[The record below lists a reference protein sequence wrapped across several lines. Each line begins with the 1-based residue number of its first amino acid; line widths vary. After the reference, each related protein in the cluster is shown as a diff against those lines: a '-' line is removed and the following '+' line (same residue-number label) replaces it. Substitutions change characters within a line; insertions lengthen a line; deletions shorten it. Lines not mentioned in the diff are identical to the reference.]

1 MNAHAGR
8 RVGAAGLFAA
18 LALTGALTLWFGQ
31 DSFNAWWLQTWHQRS
46 PLERLNAWPQWR
58 SAAALRARLQAWHDG
73 PASMEQAVAAG
84 LAADS
89 AANEVSPEAPG
100 IPELPPVPPAPE
112 APQTP
117 DAPPESPAPPVIR
130 LAAADKVLFVGDSM
144 MQSIAPLLQRM
155 LLREGGIRSF
165 RNEKHMGDVH
175 IQK

>member
-73 PASMEQAVAAG
+73 PASVE
-84 LAADS
+84 
-89 AANEVSPEAPG
+89 
-100 IPELPPVPPAPE
+100 
-112 APQTP
+112 
-117 DAPPESPAPPVIR
+117 
-130 LAAADKVLFVGDSM
+130 
-144 MQSIAPLLQRM
+144 
-155 LLREGGIRSF
+155 
-165 RNEKHMGDVH
+165 
-175 IQK
+175 